1 MRQTTAKPNMK
12 LRMSRSIN
20 TFDSVRPTR
29 TESDSLG
36 SMQLPLQ
43 AYYGIQSQRAREN
56 FPLAG
61 SRVHSQLV
69 HAVGLV
75 KLACIE
81 ANILTGCLPQE
92 IGEAI
97 RLACVEFLT
106 GQYDDQIIVEAIQG
120 GAGTSINMNVNEI
133 LANRAIEILGYEK
146 GRYDIVSPN
155 THVNMAQSTNDVIPT
170 AFKVAMLLMKDKLI
184 ASLDKL
190 HLALKKKEEDFDD
203 IIVIG
208 RTHLQDAVPIRLGQE
223 FGAYRRLVGRDLK
236 RIHEAMESL
245 SSINLGATAVG
256 TGLNAD
262 PAYIYLAVENLR
274 KITGLDLHL
283 AEHLMD
289 STQNTDCYV
298 HLSGALRTCAL
309 NLSKMANDLRMMAS
323 GPMCGFME
331 IQLPPVQ
338 PGSSIMP
345 GKVNPVMP
353 EMMNQ
358 ICFQIQGN
366 DHCIAMA
373 SEAGQFQLNVMVPVI
388 FKNMFESMELLANGV
403 NVLTDRCI
411 RGIVANEEHCKK
423 QVDNSLGTITAL
435 NPHIGYER
443 SSEVAKAVLAE
454 GKSVRQVVLEKGYLT
469 AAELDIILQPKEMT
483 EPGIAGKSLLE
494 QSAPPDKRQGVS
506 VGDRA

>member
-1 MRQTTAKPNMK
+1 MGQMTQKPTMK
-12 LRMSRSIN
+12 LRMFRAIN
-20 TFDSVRPTR
+20 TFDSTR
-29 TESDSLG
+29 TTRIETDSLG
-36 SMQLPLQ
+36 SMELPQQ

-61 SRVHSQLV
+61 HKVHNQLI

-75 KLACIE
+75 KLSCIE
-81 ANILTGCLPQE
+81 ANVMTGCLSQE

-97 RLACVEFLT
+97 GLACKEFLA
-106 GQYDDQIIVEAIQG
+106 GQYEDQIIVEAIQG

-170 AFKVAMLLMKDKLI
+170 AFKVAVLLMRDRLV
-184 ASLDKL
+184 ASLEKLRAALNDK
-190 HLALKKKEEDFDD
+190 EQEFDD
-203 IIVIG
+203 IVVMG

-223 FGAYRRLVGRDLK
+223 FGAYRRLVDRDLK

-245 SSINLGATAVG
+245 STINLGATAVG

-262 PAYIYLAVENLR
+262 PTYINLAIENLR
-274 KITGLDLHL
+274 MLTGLDLHL
-283 AEHLMD
+283 AEHLVD

-298 HLSGALRTCAL
+298 HVSGALRTCAL
-309 NLSKMANDLRMMAS
+309 NLSKMANDLRLMAS
-323 GPMCGFME
+323 GPMCGLME
-331 IQLPPVQ
+331 IKLPAMQ

-373 SEAGQFQLNVMVPVI
+373 SEAGQFQLNVMAPVI
-388 FKNMFESMELLANGV
+388 FKNLFESMELLANGV
-403 NVLTDRCI
+403 DVLTDRCI
-411 RGIVANEEHCKK
+411 QGIVANEEHCRK

-435 NPHIGYER
+435 NPHIGYEK
-443 SSEVAKAVLAE
+443 SSDVAKTVLAE
-454 GKSVRQVVLEKGYLT
+454 RKSVRQVVLEKGYLT
-469 AAELDIILQPKEMT
+469 AEDLDIILQPREMT
-483 EPGIAGKSLLE
+483 EPGIAGKSLLSIGSARE
-494 QSAPPDKRQGVS
+494 TTGGQQSG
-506 VGDRA
+506 RA